1 MHMCVFNKK
10 MYVNMKLYDF
20 QSVSLNIFE
29 SFHRKQGNTH
39 TKIQELTECEW
50 IWKKI
55 IEERG

>member
-39 TKIQELTECEW
+39 TKIQELTECE
-50 IWKKI
+50 
-55 IEERG
+55 